1 MVFFQPACFAPLS
14 GFQQLSIRAEF
25 FGHHLPDDL
34 GVGLALAAPTVCC
47 YDGSGAKL
55 RNRRTDRKAPKKEN
69 DFKLPMSST
78 PSTTLEK
85 ATVRRTGIVIDPRCG
100 NHRME
105 AGAPECPARLDVLQ
119 AMLREP
125 AMRNRFVE
133 IPARPAGRQAL
144 VEVHAPAYIKRLE
157 ASAAQ
162 PCVYFDEDTSTSPGS
177 QEAALMAAGG
187 LCLAIGRVDAG
198 ELDNAFALVR
208 PPGHHAERDA
218 ASGFC
223 LYNNVAVGARFA
235 QRELGLG
242 RVLIVDWDLHHGN
255 GTQNCFADD
264 PSVLFFSTHKAFA
277 WVTRS
282 DFKLALWHTLT
293 LAPGECY
300 LVYIFVHPYFAGQ
313 GVHVPAGPADGRN
326 ARAGRG
332 ARDLG
337 HVPQLGSL
345 LRFAHQDGLSH
356 PAHPEPVPPAEHPSR
371 AAKRGLGNGW
381 TPVTASRG

>member
-1 MVFFQPACFAPLS
+1 MNMNETGERS
-14 GFQQLSIRAEF
+14 GTRR
-25 FGHHLPDDL
+25 
-34 GVGLALAAPTVCC
+34 
-47 YDGSGAKL
+47 K
-55 RNRRTDRKAPKKEN
+55 RRTEPA
-69 DFKLPMSST
+69 MSSKKPDSPGKT
-78 PSTTLEK
+78 PGEASI
-85 ATVRRTGIVIDPRCG
+85 RRTGIVIDPRCG

-105 AGAPECPARLDVLQ
+105 ADAPECPARLDVLQ

-144 VEVHAPAYIKRLE
+144 AEVHAPAYIKRLE
-157 ASAAQ
+157 ATAAQ

-177 QEAALMAAGG
+177 HEAALLAAGG

-218 ASGFC
+218 ARGFC

-277 WVTRS
+277 WVTFR
-282 DFKLALWHTLT
+282 DFKLALWYTLT

-300 LVYIFVHPYFAGQ
+300 LVYIFVHPYF
-313 GVHVPAGPADGRN
+313 V
-326 ARAGRG
+326 GRG
-332 ARDLG
+332 VGTYLLGKLMREMRDLG
-337 HVPQLGSL
+337 AVRMISGMYRNWEVSFGLHTKMGFRIRRTLSQCRL
-345 LRFAHQDGLSH
+345 LNIL
-356 PAHPEPVPPAEHPSR
+356 PTPPKE
-371 AAKRGLGNGW
+371 
-381 TPVTASRG
+381 V